1 MNVSRTN
8 FGALNNAARRFY
20 SVPSKRTLRAHPPK
34 DMHARVPKFTV
45 PQSEFL
51 TATLFA
57 QHRQIVPA
65 PDHKA
70 DRLSFTPVSELIVS
84 PGQTAHDA
92 RVPHAPLRQIYA
104 APASMYMRVPDY
116 AMMPESVHKGPIA
129 CALLGK
135 DMFADGVSTLN
146 LEAREV
152 REFVDDF
159 FDSLEEQM
167 QRGSVRRQMGEAR
180 ALRGSRWAQSETM
193 HMTSVRR
200 KRRSKMNKHKHRKLR
215 KSTRAQRKR
224 LGK

>member
-1 MNVSRTN
+1 MNVSRTT
-8 FGALNNAARRFY
+8 FSTLTRAPHRLY
-20 SVPSKRTLRAHPPK
+20 SVSSKRTPTPK
-34 DMHARVPKFTV
+34 DIHARVPKFTV

-65 PDHKA
+65 PDHAKTE
-70 DRLSFTPVSELIVS
+70 RLSFTPVSELIIS
-84 PGQTAHDA
+84 PGQTAMEA
-92 RVPHAPLRQIYA
+92 RVPHAPLRQIYT
-104 APASMYMRVPDY
+104 APASAYMRVPDY

-129 CALLGK
+129 SALLGK
-135 DMFADGVSTLN
+135 DMFQDGVSTLN
-146 LEAREV
+146 LGASEV

-167 QRGSVRRQMGEAR
+167 QKCSARRMISEAR
-180 ALRGSRWAQSETM
+180 MVRGSRWENETM

>member
-1 MNVSRTN
+1 MNASRTT
-8 FGALNNAARRFY
+8 FSTLNRAPRRLY
-20 SVPSKRTLRAHPPK
+20 SVSSKRTHAPK
-34 DMHARVPKFTV
+34 DIHARVPKFTV

-57 QHRQIVPA
+57 QHRQLIPV
-65 PDHKA
+65 PDHTKT
-70 DRLSFTPVSELIVS
+70 DRLSYKPVSELIVS
-84 PGQTAHDA
+84 PGQTAMEA
-92 RVPHAPLRQIYA
+92 RVPHAPLRQIYT
-104 APASMYMRVPDY
+104 APASAYMRIPDF
-116 AMMPESVHKGPIA
+116 AMMPESVHKGPLA
-129 CALLGK
+129 SALLGK
-135 DMFADGVSTLN
+135 DMFQDGVSTLN
-146 LEAREV
+146 LGPSQV

-167 QRGSVRRQMGEAR
+167 HKVSGRRQMSEMR
-180 ALRGSRWAQSETM
+180 MLRGSRWENEAM